1 MSGNCMGSAMSAIKK
16 EQLGNYYR
24 ILYFDG
30 EKIAELKVSAESR
43 KEAIEILKQYGYT
56 ASDIFSIFP

>member
-1 MSGNCMGSAMSAIKK
+1 MSAIKK

>member
-1 MSGNCMGSAMSAIKK
+1 MSAVKK
-16 EQLGNYYR
+16 EQLDNYYR

-30 EKIAELKVSAESR
+30 EKIVELKVTADSR
-43 KEAIEILKQYGYT
+43 KEAIEVLKQYGYT